1 MAGQIGEIEGCK
13 RGNASNPPAGREFLE
28 GRHKSMRQPVI
39 AYYTDGFFLFMKY
52 AFFAR

>member
-1 MAGQIGEIEGCK
+1 MQAGERIKSTG
-13 RGNASNPPAGREFLE
+13 GREFLE